1 MTDEEDT
8 VEILDAIRTRRSIR
22 AFRPDPVPREVLA
35 ELLDVCRW
43 APSGR
48 NAQPWH
54 FAVLGGAVLDE
65 VKAGLD
71 EKVRTSWDGSSLTN
85 RNPDIPRTA
94 PYPDS
99 LLPRMESLR
108 QCINSILLPPGTE
121 NLDEKRAEYRAKGQR
136 FHDAPNAI
144 VIYCDDPSP
153 TVMGS
158 VGIVSQTI
166 CLAALAFGLGTCIMG
181 GSVMWPE
188 LYREILGIPEG
199 MPIATSI
206 AIGYVDSDDP
216 INTFERL
223 REPLDSL
230 VEWHGI

>member
-1 MTDEEDT
+1 MIDEEDT
-8 VEILDAIRTRRSIR
+8 VEIIDAIRTRRSIR
-22 AFRPDPVPREVLA
+22 AFRPDPVPREVLE

-43 APSGR
+43 SPSGR

-54 FAVLGGAVLDE
+54 FAVLGGKALDE

-71 EKVRTSWDGSSLTN
+71 EKVRTSWDGHSLTN
-85 RNPDIPRTA
+85 RNPDIPRTGA
-94 PYPDS
+94 YSDS
-99 LLPRMESLR
+99 ILPRMEALR
-108 QCINSILLPPGTE
+108 RSIDSILLPPGTK
-121 NLDEKRAEYRAKGQR
+121 NLEEKRDEYRAKGQR

-144 VIYCDDPSP
+144 VIYCDDTSH

-158 VGIVSQTI
+158 VGIVSQTL

-188 LYREILGIPEG
+188 LYRELIGIPEG

-206 AIGYVDSDDP
+206 AIGYADGDDP

-223 REPLDSL
+223 REPLDSM
-230 VEWHGI
+230 VDWHGF

>member
-1 MTDEEDT
+1 M
-8 VEILDAIRTRRSIR
+8 EILDAIRTRRSIR

-65 VKAGLD
+65 VKARLD
-71 EKVRTSWDGSSLTN
+71 EKVRTSWNGSEFTD
-85 RNPDIPRTA
+85 RHPDFPRTTA
-94 PYPDS
+94 YPDAA
-99 LLPRMESLR
+99 LPRREALR
-108 QCINSILLPPGTE
+108 QQITSILLPPGTE
-121 NLDEKRAEYRAKGQR
+121 NLDQKRAEHRAKAQR

-144 VIYCDDPSP
+144 VIYCDDTSQ

-158 VGIVSQTI
+158 IGIVSQTI
-166 CLAALAFGLGTCIMG
+166 CLAALAFGLGACIMG
-181 GSVMWPE
+181 AAVMWPE
-188 LYREILGIPEG
+188 IYRELIGIPEG

-206 AIGYVDSDDP
+206 AIGYIDTDAP

-230 VEWHGI
+230 VEWHGV